1 MITLPLTGGFAP
13 MDEGEQVLRIYGV
26 EYDERKA
33 NLTIHMINAQ
43 AQTMREVFRFKKANN
58 ETNEGA
64 MNAFSYFAKVAM
76 GDFELTELNPENL
89 VNRYIRVEVVHNEHN
104 GNTYANLGW
113 NKEHAEDFDED
124 PVPEALEKV
133 FIPKPEKP
141 ARERKKARKTK
152 ATRKAPQEAPEE
164 VVPEGGY
171 DLDTLLG

>member
-1 MITLPLTGGFAP
+1 MAMVKLTGGFTL

-26 EYDERKA
+26 DHNESKD
-33 NLTIHMINAQ
+33 TITVHLINAQ
-43 AQTMREVFRFKKANN
+43 AQTMREVFRLKKANG
-58 ETNEGA
+58 EVNEGA
-64 MNAFSYFAKVAM
+64 MNAFSYFAKVAS
-76 GDFELTELNPENL
+76 GDFELTELDTQEL
-89 VNRYIRVEVVHNEHN
+89 VNCYIRTEVVHNEHN

-133 FIPKPEKP
+133 FIPKPEKS
-141 ARERKKARKTK
+141 ARERKKARKAK